1 MKHDFSFPS
10 VKRVSFSAKGAAATV
25 LLATLCLPTHAAH
38 ASAAEEG
45 TPGSTPVERGQY
57 LTRASDCEVCHTA
70 PGGMPYAGG
79 RAFKLPGM
87 GVVYSTNITAD
98 KQHGVGAWS
107 DAEFVAAVKQGV
119 SPGGK
124 HLYPAMPY
132 PAYAR
137 LSDQDVRDIRAYMAT
152 LPTSASI
159 PPENKLRFPFS
170 YQTLTLPTN

>member
-1 MKHDFSFPS
+1 MTHDFSFLPA
-10 VKRVSFSAKGAAATV
+10 KRVSFSGKGTLAAL
-25 LLATLCLPTHAAH
+25 LLATLCLPTHVVH
-38 ASAAEEG
+38 ANAAEEG

-132 PAYAR
+132 PAYF
-137 LSDQDVRDIRAYMAT
+137 T
-152 LPTSASI
+152 C
-159 PPENKLRFPFS
+159 
-170 YQTLTLPTN
+170 